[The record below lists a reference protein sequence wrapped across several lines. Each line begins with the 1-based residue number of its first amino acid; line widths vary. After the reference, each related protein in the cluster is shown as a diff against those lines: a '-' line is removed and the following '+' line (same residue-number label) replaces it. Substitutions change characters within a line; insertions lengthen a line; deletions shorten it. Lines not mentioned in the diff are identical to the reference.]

1 MGNPPGPATIVV
13 VGWSTEQMTEWFL
26 AAHQSDEGQTRCRNA
41 AAKWGLRG
49 MAGDLSSEWF
59 LSVLSTLQRR
69 GVPDWI
75 SSEDDAWRYVLR
87 ALSNR
92 SVDLARSLGRAEL
105 PGSSVGDEAT
115 DLLANLEDEGPSADP
130 AADWGSCCDQMAGHI
145 GDLLA
150 DGQPQC
156 PGCGSPLP
164 AQVLLSVSELIRA
177 GEDATTTPEI
187 AELQGGVTEWDRLFY
202 EALHRAAPQRVVF
215 DSPGRLS
222 AKTRQVKSRCS
233 GCIRPMVTSIVQQF
247 FPPELTGGLS

>member
-1 MGNPPGPATIVV
+1 
-13 VGWSTEQMTEWFL
+13 MTEWFV

-59 LSVLSTLQRR
+59 LSVASTLQRR

-75 SSEDDAWRYVLR
+75 GSEDEAWRYVLR

-92 SVDLARSLGRAEL
+92 SVDMARALGRSEL
-105 PGSSVGDEAT
+105 PGSTYGDDAE
-115 DLLANLEDEGPSADP
+115 DLLANVADDSP
-130 AADWGSCCDQMAGHI
+130 AADPMADWELCCNQMAGHI
-145 GDLLA
+145 GDLLT

-156 PGCGSPLP
+156 AGCGSPLP
-164 AQVLLSVSELIRA
+164 AQVLLSMSELIRA
-177 GEDATTTPEI
+177 GDEVEATPEI

-215 DSPGRLS
+215 DSPGRLA

-233 GCIRPMVTSIVQQF
+233 GCIRPMVTEIVQQF
-247 FPPELTGGLS
+247 FPPELTGGLL